1 MTCHSYAG
9 KVFLTCLRTFKR
21 YIPRF
26 KRFTIFNSE
35 ERGIIPRPSKLEY
48 CKFNETRDKTRTKE
62 GRGVEPLHHIRVTTR
77 KLRNAFRIF
86 KDVFPQK
93 RVIQWKNSLR
103 QLGQVSS
110 AARDLDIQIIFLGS
124 FKRNPISKKFLQVIS
139 LLQERLKVRR
149 QRLQPQIVR
158 SLNRLEKSQ
167 TLDQLEIFLKKISL
181 SSEENAA
188 EDIRNLAQK
197 RIAKRLKK
205 IFAYQ
210 VYVDR
215 PECSEQLH
223 QLRIA
228 VKHLRYTLEN
238 FELLYG
244 QKISAHIESVRSV
257 QSVLGKLHDYD
268 VWIATLPKYYKKGKG
283 HEGWNEVIEDLL
295 AECRRSRGLTYREFH
310 ELWYHLKQKYFWQ
323 DLRKILRLNVSTQFI
338 DHAGNG
344 D

>member
-9 KVFLTCLRTFKR
+9 KVFFTYLQTFKR
-21 YIPRF
+21 Y
-26 KRFTIFNSE
+26 
-35 ERGIIPRPSKLEY
+35 
-48 CKFNETRDKTRTKE
+48 KTRTKE

-124 FKRNPISKKFLQVIS
+124 FKRNPISKKSLPVIS

-149 QRLQPQIVR
+149 QRLQPQIAC
-158 SLNRLEKSQ
+158 SINRLEKSQ
-167 TLDQLEIFLKKISL
+167 TLEQLKIFLKRVSPFPGE
-181 SSEENAA
+181 SAGG
-188 EDIRNLAQK
+188 DIHVLAQK

-205 IFAYQ
+205 IFAYE
-210 VYVDR
+210 VYVDQ

-238 FELLYG
+238 FGLLYG

-268 VWIATLPKYYKKGKG
+268 VWIATLPQYYKKGKA

-295 AECRRSRGLTYREFH
+295 AKCRRSRGLTYRQFH
-310 ELWYHLKQKYFWQ
+310 ELWYHLKQKFFWQ
-323 DLRKILRLNVSTQFI
+323 DLTKILSLSVSTQFI